1 MRKYLEKR
9 YKALLARR
17 EELQT
22 RSAAAQT
29 ADEVRSCIEELQ
41 AVDAELAEVKAELD
55 ASEPVQRGATVP
67 DYATRVNGGI
77 AGAYH
82 LNNGEPAQTEQ
93 RETTVSESLEYR
105 SAFRQF
111 VVNGTPIPAE
121 LRAGDAIS
129 TTDTQAAIPL
139 TIVREIMNTVRVRY
153 GNLYR
158 KVRKLA
164 VQGGVEFP
172 VGALEANFHWITE
185 KTVAPTE
192 TIGALGTVSFKYHT
206 AEIRIA
212 QSFLSSVVTLPAF
225 EAEIARQIVIA
236 YMKLMDIAIVK
247 GTGNGQPL
255 GLAVD
260 PRVTNVITM
269 TAAQIGD
276 WKKWVERVFAS
287 IVPGYRGGEFI
298 MSYSTVDKYLRTMA
312 DNNNRP
318 LYYEAA
324 GLVVNDMDDANPSAR
339 FYGHEVSL
347 VENTVLPDFDTANSG
362 DVIGIYWIPEI
373 SYGINEN
380 YSFTMRRYFNEETN
394 EWIDKALVVVD
405 GKVLNPAS
413 VYLIKKA
420 V

>member
-1 MRKYLEKR
+1 MREYLEKR

-22 RSAAAQT
+22 RSNAAQT

-55 ASEPVQRGATVP
+55 AGMPEQRSAEVP
-67 DYATRVNGGI
+67 AEATRVNSGI
-77 AGAYH
+77 VGAYH
-82 LNNGEPAQTEQ
+82 MNNGVPDQTEQ
-93 RETTVSESLEYR
+93 RETTVSESMEYR

-255 GLAVD
+255 GLVVD

-269 TAAQIGD
+269 TSAQIGD
-276 WKKWVERVFAS
+276 WTKWVSRVFSA

-339 FYGHEVSL
+339 FYGHDVSL

-420 V
+420 

>member
-1 MRKYLEKR
+1 MREYLEKR

-22 RSAAAQT
+22 RSNAAQT

-55 ASEPVQRGATVP
+55 AGMPEQRSAEVP
-67 DYATRVNGGI
+67 AEATRVNGGI
-77 AGAYH
+77 VGAYH
-82 LNNGEPAQTEQ
+82 MNNGAPDQTEQ
-93 RETTVSESLEYR
+93 RETTVSESMEYR

-255 GLAVD
+255 GLVVD

-269 TAAQIGD
+269 TSAQIGD
-276 WKKWVERVFAS
+276 WTKWVSRVFSA

-324 GLVVNDMDDANPSAR
+324 GLVVNDMDDSNPSAR
-339 FYGHEVSL
+339 FYGHDVSL

-420 V
+420 

>member
-1 MRKYLEKR
+1 MRKYLQKR
-9 YKALLARR
+9 YKALLAKR

-55 ASEPVQRGATVP
+55 AGEPEQRGASVP
-67 DYATRVNGGI
+67 DTATRVNDGI
-77 AGAYH
+77 VGAYH
-82 LNNGEPAQTEQ
+82 MNNGAPAQTEQ
-93 RETTVSESLEYR
+93 RETTVSESMEYR

-192 TIGALGTVSFKYHT
+192 TIGELGTVSFKYHT

-269 TAAQIGD
+269 TEAQISD
-276 WKKWVERVFAS
+276 WTKWVSRVFSA

-312 DNNNRP
+312 DKNNRP

-339 FYGHEVSL
+339 FYGHDVSL

-420 V
+420 

>member
-1 MRKYLEKR
+1 MRKYLKKR
-9 YKALLARR
+9 YKALLAKR

-55 ASEPVQRGATVP
+55 ASEPEQRDTTVP
-67 DYATRVNGGI
+67 DSATRVNGGI

-82 LNNGEPAQTEQ
+82 MNNGAPAQTEQ
-93 RETTVSESLEYR
+93 RETTVSESMEYR

-185 KTVAPTE
+185 KTTAPTE
-192 TIGALGTVSFKYHT
+192 TIGALGSVSFKYHT

-269 TAAQIGD
+269 TATQMGD
-276 WKKWVERVFAS
+276 WKKWITNVFAK
-287 IVPGYRGGEFI
+287 IIPGYRGGEFI
-298 MSYSTVDKYLRTMA
+298 ANYGTVDEYWRTMA

-324 GLVVNDMDDANPSAR
+324 GLVVNDMDDANPNAR
-339 FYGHEVSL
+339 FFGHNVSL
-347 VENTVLPDFDTANSG
+347 VEDTVLPNFDTANAG
-362 DVIGIYWIPEI
+362 DVIAIYWIPEI

-380 YSFTMRRYFNEETN
+380 YSFAMRRYFNEETN

-420 V
+420 

>member
-29 ADEVRSCIEELQ
+29 ADEVRACIEELQ
-41 AVDAELAEVKAELD
+41 AVDTELAEVKAELD
-55 ASEPVQRGATVP
+55 AGEPEQRGASVP
-67 DYATRVNGGI
+67 DTATRVNGGI
-77 AGAYH
+77 VGAYH
-82 LNNGEPAQTEQ
+82 MNNGAPTQTEQ
-93 RETTVSESLEYR
+93 RETTVSESMEYR

-206 AEIRIA
+206 AEIRVA

-269 TAAQIGD
+269 TEAQISD
-276 WKKWVERVFAS
+276 WTKWLSRVFSA

-312 DNNNRP
+312 DKNNRP

-339 FYGHEVSL
+339 FYGHDVSL

-420 V
+420 

>member
-29 ADEVRSCIEELQ
+29 ADEVRTCITELQ
-41 AVDAELAEVKAELD
+41 AVDTELAEVKAELD
-55 ASEPVQRGATVP
+55 AGEPVQRGASVP
-67 DYATRVNGGI
+67 DTATRVNGGI

-82 LNNGEPAQTEQ
+82 MNNGAPAQTEQ
-93 RETTVSESLEYR
+93 RETTVSESMEYR

-206 AEIRIA
+206 AEIRVA

-276 WKKWVERVFAS
+276 WTKWVSRVFSA

-339 FYGHEVSL
+339 FYGHDVSL

-380 YSFTMRRYFNEETN
+380 YSFTMRRYYNEETN

-420 V
+420 

>member
-29 ADEVRSCIEELQ
+29 ADEVRACIEELQ
-41 AVDAELAEVKAELD
+41 AVDTELAEVKAELD
-55 ASEPVQRGATVP
+55 AGEPEQRVASVPAT
-67 DYATRVNGGI
+67 ATRVNGGI
-77 AGAYH
+77 VGAYH
-82 LNNGEPAQTEQ
+82 MNNGAPAQTEQ
-93 RETTVSESLEYR
+93 RETTVSESMEYR

-111 VVNGTPIPAE
+111 VINGTPIPAE

-269 TAAQIGD
+269 TEAQISD
-276 WKKWVERVFAS
+276 WTKWLSRVFSA

-298 MSYSTVDKYLRTMA
+298 MSYSTVDKYLRTMK

-324 GLVVNDMDDANPSAR
+324 GLEVNDMDDADPSAR
-339 FYGHEVSL
+339 FYGHKVSL
-347 VENTVLPDFDTANSG
+347 VENAVLPDFDTANSG
-362 DVIGIYWIPEI
+362 DVICIYWIPEI
-373 SYGINEN
+373 SYAINEN
-380 YSFTMRRYFNEETN
+380 YSFTMRRYYNEETN

-420 V
+420 